1 MDVGVGGTSGGIAA
15 PNALISTDCDRL
27 RLCRSLV
34 RIQSGVPHVTLVFLY
49 EGHVALD
56 RKLDTLDIR
65 TKDVDDT
72 SDNVEV
78 LKHVVRNK

>member
-1 MDVGVGGTSGGIAA
+1 
-15 PNALISTDCDRL
+15 
-27 RLCRSLV
+27 
-34 RIQSGVPHVTLVFLY
+34 
-49 EGHVALD
+49 
-56 RKLDTLDIR
+56 LDTLDIR